1 MTTSPASDELT
12 EAFNRLHDEREE
24 LLREIGELERDLTDR
39 RKAVRR
45 IDDNIAAMEKTL
57 ALLGRAPQAPRDD
70 GVDDADE
77 PYDDDDADDAE
88 GNVVVAVPAEA
99 VAPPAVS
106 AITPAATPPSP
117 EAPDLSALSRQT
129 AVLGIITGAV
139 EPLHYKDIADI
150 AGAPP
155 GSITSNLSQLKQRE
169 LVETREPGVYELA
182 PRLSLTGEHEA
193 NEALRA
199 VAATIA
205 DEQRW
210 DILDA
215 VYEMDKRLPFV
226 GFEHFRR
233 NRLPTV
239 AGVREWANDRL
250 THAVMKDMLARDL
263 IEVYHTENPRNPEF
277 PTAAIRLTDEGFEE
291 IER

>member
-1 MTTSPASDELT
+1 MTSPTSDELG
-12 EAFNRLHDEREE
+12 EAFDRLHDEREDA
-24 LLREIGELERDLTDR
+24 LREIEQLERDLSDR
-39 RKAVRR
+39 REALVR
-45 IDDNIAAMEKTL
+45 IDDNIEALEKTL
-57 ALLGRAPQAPRDD
+57 ALLGRAPDRERDD
-70 GVDDADE
+70 E
-77 PYDDDDADDAE
+77 PPPYDDDEDEADDEDA
-88 GNVVVAVPAEA
+88 GGEA
-99 VAPPAVS
+99 SAPPAVS
-106 AITPAATPPSP
+106 AITPASTPPSP
-117 EAPDLSALSRQT
+117 DAPDFSGLSRQV
-129 AVLGIITGAV
+129 AVLGIITGALA
-139 EPLHYKDIADI
+139 PLHYKEIAEI

-155 GSITSNLSQLKQRE
+155 GSITSNLSQLKGRE
-169 LVETREPGVYELA
+169 LVETREPGVYGPA
-182 PRLSLTGEHEA
+182 MRLSLTGEHEA

-199 VAATIA
+199 VATAIV

-250 THAVMKDMLARDL
+250 THAVMKDILAREL

>member
-1 MTTSPASDELT
+1 MTSPASDELT
-12 EAFNRLHDEREE
+12 EAFDRLHDERET
-24 LLREIGELERDLTDR
+24 LLRDIGELERDLADR
-39 RKAVRR
+39 RKALTR
-45 IDDNIAAMEKTL
+45 IDDNIEAMEKTL
-57 ALLGRAPQAPRDD
+57 ALLGRAPDTPR
-70 GVDDADE
+70 DDADE
-77 PYDDDDADDAE
+77 PYDDDEDEDADSEAIAE
-88 GNVVVAVPAEA
+88 SVAES
-99 VAPPAVS
+99 APPAVS
-106 AITPAATPPSP
+106 AITPASAPPAP
-117 EAPDLSALSRQT
+117 EAPDFSGLSRQV
-129 AVLGIITGAV
+129 AVLGIITGAMQ
-139 EPLHYKDIADI
+139 PLHYKEIADI
-150 AGAPP
+150 VGAPP
-155 GSITSNLSQLKQRE
+155 GSVTPNLSQLKQRE

-182 PRLSLTGEHEA
+182 QRLSLTGEHEA
-193 NEALRA
+193 NEALRE
-199 VAATIA
+199 VATAIV

-210 DILDA
+210 DVLDA

-250 THAVMKDMLARDL
+250 THAIMKDMLARDL

>member
-1 MTTSPASDELT
+1 MTSPASDELT
-12 EAFNRLHDEREE
+12 EAFDRLHDEREA
-24 LLREIGELERDLTDR
+24 LLRDIGELERDLADR
-39 RKAVRR
+39 RKALTR
-45 IDDNIAAMEKTL
+45 IDDNIEAMEKTL
-57 ALLGRAPQAPRDD
+57 ALLGRAPDTPR
-70 GVDDADE
+70 DDADE
-77 PYDDDDADDAE
+77 PYDDDEDEDVADGVAE
-88 GNVVVAVPAEA
+88 S
-99 VAPPAVS
+99 APPAVS
-106 AITPAATPPSP
+106 AITPASAPPAP
-117 EAPDLSALSRQT
+117 EAPDFSGLSRQV
-129 AVLGIITGAV
+129 AVLGIITGAMQ
-139 EPLHYKDIADI
+139 PLHYKEIADI
-150 AGAPP
+150 VGAPP
-155 GSITSNLSQLKQRE
+155 GSVTPNLSQLKQRE

-182 PRLSLTGEHEA
+182 QRLSLTGEHEA
-193 NEALRA
+193 NEALRE
-199 VAATIA
+199 VATAIV

-210 DILDA
+210 DVLDA

-250 THAVMKDMLARDL
+250 THAIMKDMLARDL

>member
-1 MTTSPASDELT
+1 MTSPASDELT

-39 RKAVRR
+39 RKALRR
-45 IDDNIAAMEKTL
+45 IDDNVAAMEKTL
-57 ALLGRAPQAPRDD
+57 ALLGRAPHAPRDGAEEAYD
-70 GVDDADE
+70 DEDADAA
-77 PYDDDDADDAE
+77 DADGDA
-88 GNVVVAVPAEA
+88 GAEA
-99 VAPPAVS
+99 APPPAVS
-106 AITPAATPPSP
+106 AITPASAPPSP
-117 EAPDLSALSRQT
+117 EAPDLSGLSRQV

-193 NEALRA
+193 NEALRE

-250 THAVMKDMLARDL
+250 THAVMKDMLSREL

>member
-1 MTTSPASDELT
+1 MTSPTSDELG
-12 EAFNRLHDEREE
+12 EAFDRLHDEREDA
-24 LLREIGELERDLTDR
+24 LREIEQLERDLADR
-39 RKAVRR
+39 REALTR
-45 IDDNIAAMEKTL
+45 IDDNIEALEKTL
-57 ALLGRAPQAPRDD
+57 ALLGRAPSGGRDD
-70 GVDDADE
+70 E
-77 PYDDDDADDAE
+77 PPPYDDDDEADDEDAS
-88 GNVVVAVPAEA
+88 GDIDGEA
-99 VAPPAVS
+99 GAPPAVS
-106 AITPAATPPSP
+106 AITPASTPPSP
-117 EAPDLSALSRQT
+117 DAPDFSGLSRQV
-129 AVLGIITGAV
+129 AVLGIITGALA
-139 EPLHYKDIADI
+139 PLHYKEIAEI

-155 GSITSNLSQLKQRE
+155 GSITSNLSQLKGRE
-169 LVETREPGVYELA
+169 LVETREPGVYGLA

-199 VAATIA
+199 VAAAIV

-239 AGVREWANDRL
+239 AGVREWANDRI
-250 THAVMKDMLARDL
+250 THAIMKDILAREL
-263 IEVYHTENPRNPEF
+263 VEVYHTENPRNPEF
-277 PTAAIRLTDEGFEE
+277 PTAAIRLTEEGFEE

>member
-1 MTTSPASDELT
+1 MTSPASDELT

-39 RKAVRR
+39 RKALRR
-45 IDDNIAAMEKTL
+45 IDDNIGAMEKTL
-57 ALLGRAPQAPRDD
+57 ALLGRGPRAARDD
-70 GVDDADE
+70 DAEE
-77 PYDDDDADDAE
+77 PYDDDADADADGAE
-88 GNVVVAVPAEA
+88 SVSVAAEA
-99 VAPPAVS
+99 SAPPAVS

-117 EAPDLSALSRQT
+117 EAPDLSGLSRQV

-169 LVETREPGVYELA
+169 LVETREPGIYELA
-182 PRLSLTGEHEA
+182 SRLSLTGEHEA
-193 NEALRA
+193 NEALREL
-199 VAATIA
+199 AAAIA

-210 DILDA
+210 DVLDA

-250 THAVMKDMLARDL
+250 THAIMKDLLARDL

>member
-1 MTTSPASDELT
+1 MTSPTSDELG
-12 EAFNRLHDEREE
+12 EAFDRLHDEREDA
-24 LLREIGELERDLTDR
+24 LREIEQLERDLADR
-39 RKAVRR
+39 REALVR
-45 IDDNIAAMEKTL
+45 IDDNIEALEKTL
-57 ALLGRAPQAPRDD
+57 ALLGRAPDRERDD
-70 GVDDADE
+70 E
-77 PYDDDDADDAE
+77 PPPYDDDED
-88 GNVVVAVPAEA
+88 EA
-99 VAPPAVS
+99 GDGETGAPPAVS
-106 AITPAATPPSP
+106 AITPASTPPSP
-117 EAPDLSALSRQT
+117 DAPDFSGLSRQV
-129 AVLGIITGAV
+129 AVLGIITGALA
-139 EPLHYKDIADI
+139 PLHYKEIAEI

-155 GSITSNLSQLKQRE
+155 GSITSNLSQLKGRE
-169 LVETREPGVYELA
+169 LVETREPGVYGLT

-199 VAATIA
+199 VAAAIV

-226 GFEHFRR
+226 GFAHFRR

-250 THAVMKDMLARDL
+250 TETIMKDLIAREL

>member
-1 MTTSPASDELT
+1 MTSPASDELT
-12 EAFNRLHDEREE
+12 EAFDRLHDEREA
-24 LLREIGELERDLTDR
+24 LLRDIGELERDLADR
-39 RKAVRR
+39 RKALTR
-45 IDDNIAAMEKTL
+45 IDDNIEAMEKTL
-57 ALLGRAPQAPRDD
+57 ALLGRAPDAPR
-70 GVDDADE
+70 DDADE
-77 PYDDDDADDAE
+77 PYDDDEDDDVAE
-88 GNVVVAVPAEA
+88 SVAES
-99 VAPPAVS
+99 APPAVS
-106 AITPAATPPSP
+106 AITPASAPPSP
-117 EAPDLSALSRQT
+117 EAPDFSGLSRQV
-129 AVLGIITGAV
+129 AVLGIITGAMQ
-139 EPLHYKDIADI
+139 PLHYKEIADI
-150 AGAPP
+150 VGAPP
-155 GSITSNLSQLKQRE
+155 GSVTPNLSQLKQRE

-182 PRLSLTGEHEA
+182 QRLSLTGEHEA
-193 NEALRA
+193 NEALRE
-199 VAATIA
+199 VATAIV

-210 DILDA
+210 DVLDA

-250 THAVMKDMLARDL
+250 THAIMKDMLARDL